1 MGVVRTFCSTLGF
14 LTRLGPAR
22 VLTEQEMGR
31 CMAHLPLVGAA
42 LGAVT
47 VLPFALGLLSHSPWV
62 QAWLVVGL
70 SLLLTRGLHFD
81 GLADVCDAVTT
92 HADPDRFWTVIK
104 DSRAGAFGVM
114 GLVMALGGQVILFA
128 EMFRAEAFGAI
139 VWAFILGRAAAVC
152 LGASVRGLTR
162 PGLGKLFIDGAT
174 PKTVLAASLLTL
186 GAGVFLAG
194 PVVAIG
200 AAAIAGLALTPLHKL
215 AGHVKGAN
223 GDFLGCAVILGEL
236 AAGLG
241 FALLG

>member
-1 MGVVRTFCSTLGF
+1 MGVLRTFLDTLGF
-14 LTRLGPAR
+14 LTRLAPAR
-22 VLTEQEMGR
+22 VMTDQEMGR
-31 CMAHLPLVGAA
+31 CMAHLPLVGAVV
-42 LGAVT
+42 GAVA
-47 VLPFALGLLSHSPWV
+47 VLPFALGLFSHSPWV
-62 QAWLVVGL
+62 QAWLVVGA
-70 SLLLTRGLHFD
+70 SIYLTRGLHFD

-114 GLVMALGGQVILFA
+114 GLFMALGGQVILFH
-128 EMFRAEAFGAI
+128 EMLLAGAFGTL

-152 LGASVRGLTR
+152 LGASVRSLTR

-174 PKTVLAASLLTL
+174 PKTALATSLLTL

-194 PVVAIG
+194 PMVTVG
-200 AAAIAGLALTPLHKL
+200 AAIIAALVLMPLHRL

-241 FALLG
+241 FALLS

>member
-1 MGVVRTFCSTLGF
+1 MGVPRTFFSTLGF
-14 LTRLGPAR
+14 LTRLGPSR
-22 VLTEQEMGR
+22 VMTDQEMGR
-31 CMAHLPLVGAA
+31 CMAHLPLVGAV
-42 LGAVT
+42 LGAVA
-47 VLPFALGLLSHSPWV
+47 VLPFALGLLSHSPWI

-70 SLLLTRGLHFD
+70 SLFLTRGLHFD

-114 GLVMALGGQVILFA
+114 GLVMALGGQVILFR
-128 EMFRAEAFGAI
+128 EMFAAGAFGTAA
-139 VWAFILGRAAAVC
+139 WAFILGRASAVC
-152 LGASVRGLTR
+152 LGGSVRRLTR

-174 PKTVLAASLLTL
+174 PKTALAATVLTI

-194 PVVAIG
+194 PMVAVG
-200 AAAIAGLALTPLHKL
+200 AATIAGLTLIPLFKL
-215 AGHVKGAN
+215 ARHVKGAN

-236 AAGLG
+236 SAGLG